1 MNEMRVKIEPSSD
14 MMIDFLLW
22 PCQINILCMDIKFLF
37 FSKNTDAALH
47 N

>member
-22 PCQINILCMDIKFLF
+22 PRQINILCMDIKSLFLTPI
-37 FSKNTDAALH
+37 N
-47 N
+47 